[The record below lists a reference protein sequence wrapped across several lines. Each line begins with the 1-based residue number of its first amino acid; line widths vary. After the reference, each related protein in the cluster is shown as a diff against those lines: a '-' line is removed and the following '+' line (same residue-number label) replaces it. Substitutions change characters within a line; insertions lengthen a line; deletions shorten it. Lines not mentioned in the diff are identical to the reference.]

1 MSIYKQTKMTANAPR
16 THLVQVGV
24 VIFILSLLKQLGALT
39 VSIIHRIIAL
49 FGVHGI

>member
-1 MSIYKQTKMTANAPR
+1 MTANSQC
-16 THLVQVGV
+16 TYIVQLGV
-24 VIFILSLLKQLGALT
+24 IIFILSLLKQLGALT

>member
-1 MSIYKQTKMTANAPR
+1 MTANSPC
-16 THLVQVGV
+16 TYIVQVGV

-49 FGVHGI
+49 FGVDGI